1 VYVTLS
7 INDTKHNNT
16 LRYAEFRILYIVML
30 SVIMLNV
37 IMMSVFTLNAECD
50 AAFVDALKAKLT

>member
-1 VYVTLS
+1 MTLS
-7 INDTKHNNT
+7 ITNTQYNNA

-30 SVIMLNV
+30 SVIMLNG